1 MSIHLDHCDRG
12 RQLIGRRKKYRA
24 AIEAAGLIG
33 KTAAGQDI
41 AESYAAVRGKA
52 GAAIELIAAFEERSK
67 RDGAGWLHCLS
78 AQWNSRDY
86 RAIDARSTEANRTPR
101 ALSRAFVSIAN
112 IILRSIEIDRAQPG
126 RGAGGHRARDDP
138 CWSCR
143 GAMSRSA
150 IGDARQGPG
159 TRNRA
164 DRQAPFSRQRACYN
178 RRRACYNSHRAGRRP
193 AWTATVVEYFAAC
206 PGPSSLFTS
215 RSPGFA
221 SKSSAR
227 SCRRSRNSSA

>member
-1 MSIHLDHCDRG
+1 VTLP
-12 RQLIGRRKKYRA
+12 
-24 AIEAAGLIG
+24 AGCIVFQRNG
-33 KTAAGQDI
+33 IREITG
-41 AESYAAVRGKA
+41 
-52 GAAIELIAAFEERSK
+52 
-67 RDGAGWLHCLS
+67 
-78 AQWNSRDY
+78 
-86 RAIDARSTEANRTPR
+86 RSTPDPPKQNRTPR

-138 CWSCR
+138 GGSCR
-143 GAMSRSA
+143 AMSRSA